1 MVLQDILS
9 IITAA
14 GGKLIFAVI
23 AYLVGKMIV
32 DTILQT
38 VKKLKALEKIEPT
51 ARTFILSSLRM
62 GLYVLLIV
70 TIIGILGV
78 PMASVVAVLASAGVT
93 VGLAL
98 QGALSNLAGG
108 LMLLFFKPFAVGDF
122 VQASNVWGVVKE
134 VTMFYTV
141 ITTPDNCRVTIPNG
155 SLMNANISNFSS
167 EKNRR
172 MDLFFSVAKSESPA
186 KITDLMLKVVEAN
199 PHVMNVPDS
208 APPFI
213 SVSGETN
220 EATEYMVRVWYD
232 GDYYR
237 DICYGL
243 RQEIAQALVEAGV
256 KTPAVRVVQTPQ
268 AMQ

>member
-1 MVLQDILS
+1 MVVQDILS
-9 IITAA
+9 ILTTA

-23 AYLVGKMIV
+23 AYLIGRMIV
-32 DTILQT
+32 DAILRT

-62 GLYVLLIV
+62 LLYILLII

-98 QGALSNLAGG
+98 QGALGNLAGG

-122 VQASNVWGVVKE
+122 VQASGVWGMVRE

-141 ITTPDNCRVTIPNG
+141 ITTSDNCRVTVPNG
-155 SLMNANISNFSS
+155 SLMNANIWNYSS

-172 MDLFFSVAKSESPA
+172 MDINFSVAKTEAPS
-186 KITDLMLKVVEAN
+186 KITELVRKVVEAN
-199 PHVMNVPDS
+199 PKVLNVPNA
-208 APPFI
+208 APPYI

-220 EATEYMVRVWYD
+220 EATEYLVRVWYV
-232 GDYYR
+232 GDDYR
-237 DICYGL
+237 DICFGL
-243 RQEIAQALVEAGV
+243 RQEIAEALVQAGIQ
-256 KTPAVRVVQTPQ
+256 TPAVRIVN
-268 AMQ
+268 

>member
-23 AYLVGKMIV
+23 AYFVGKMIV

-38 VKKLKALEKIEPT
+38 VKKLRALEKIEPT

-62 GLYVLLIV
+62 ALYVLLIV

-122 VQASNVWGVVKE
+122 VQASNVWGVVRE

-172 MDLFFSVAKSESPA
+172 MDLFFSVGKAESPA
-186 KITDLMLKVVEAN
+186 KITELILKVVEAN

-220 EATEYMVRVWYD
+220 EATEYLVRVWYD

-237 DICYGL
+237 DIYYGL
-243 RQEIAQALVEAGV
+243 RQEIAQALTDAGV
-256 KTPAVRVVQTPQ
+256 QTPAVRVVQ
-268 AMQ
+268 